1 MIQRPASARE
11 TWVIMKEPPSM
22 SESKSQPSA
31 RSFSAWQR
39 YWLYQLPGI
48 VVVAALAV
56 VAAQWL
62 SLPPWACVLATLLWV
77 AKDAALYPALKASYQ
92 TGGPT
97 GPASLIGSLGTAR
110 DALDPIGLIKIG
122 PELWKAKS
130 SSPAAAGDVVR
141 VVGCTGMTLLVE
153 VRTPEADG

>member
-1 MIQRPASARE
+1 
-11 TWVIMKEPPSM
+11 MKESPSM
-22 SESKSQPSA
+22 PESRSQPSA
-31 RSFSAWQR
+31 RSLPAWQR

-62 SLPPWACVLATLLWV
+62 SLPLWACVLATLLWV
-77 AKDAALYPALKASYQ
+77 AKDAALYPVVKASYQ

-97 GPASLIGSLGTAR
+97 GPASLIGSLGTVR
-110 DALDPIGLIKIG
+110 DTLDPIGLIKIG

-153 VRTPEADG
+153 VPQPETDG

>member
-1 MIQRPASARE
+1 MIQRRAYAGQ
-11 TWVIMKEPPSM
+11 TWVIMKESPSM
-22 SESKSQPSA
+22 LGSKSQPSA
-31 RSFSAWQR
+31 RSLSARQR

-62 SLPPWACVLATLLWV
+62 SLPLWACVLATLLWV
-77 AKDAALYPALKASYQ
+77 AKDAALYPVVKASYQ

-97 GPASLIGSLGTAR
+97 GPAALIGSLGTVR
-110 DALDPIGLIKIG
+110 DTLDPIGLIKIG

-153 VRTPEADG
+153 VPPPETDG

>member
-1 MIQRPASARE
+1 MIQRPAYAGQ
-11 TWVIMKEPPSM
+11 TWVIMKESPSM
-22 SESKSQPSA
+22 SESKSQLSA
-31 RSFSAWQR
+31 RSLSARQR

-62 SLPPWACVLATLLWV
+62 SLPLWACVLATLLWV
-77 AKDAALYPALKASYQ
+77 AKDAALYPVVKASYQ

-97 GPASLIGSLGTAR
+97 GPAALIGSLGTVR
-110 DALDPIGLIKIG
+110 DTLDPIGLIKIG

-153 VRTPEADG
+153 VPPPETDG

>member
-1 MIQRPASARE
+1 
-11 TWVIMKEPPSM
+11 MKESPSM
-22 SESKSQPSA
+22 SEPKSQPSA
-31 RSFSAWQR
+31 RSLSAWQR

-77 AKDAALYPALKASYQ
+77 AKDAALYPVVKLSYH

-97 GPASLIGSLGTAR
+97 GPASLIGSLGTVR

-130 SSPAAAGDVVR
+130 SSPAAAGDIVR
-141 VVGCTGMTLLVE
+141 VVGCAGMTLLVE
-153 VRTPEADG
+153 VRTPEAEG

>member
-1 MIQRPASARE
+1 MSAS
-11 TWVIMKEPPSM
+11 KP
-22 SESKSQPSA
+22 QPSA
-31 RSFSAWQR
+31 RPLSLRQR

-48 VVVAALAV
+48 VVVAALTA

-62 SLPPWACVLATLLWV
+62 SLPPWACVAATVLWI
-77 AKDAALYPALKASYQ
+77 AKDAALYPVVKASYQ
-92 TGGPT
+92 AGSPT
-97 GPASLIGSLGTAR
+97 GPASLIGSIGTAR

-141 VVGCTGMTLLVE
+141 VVGCSGMTLLVE
-153 VRTPEADG
+153 VRPTETDS

>member
-1 MIQRPASARE
+1 
-11 TWVIMKEPPSM
+11 MKEPPGM
-22 SESKSQPSA
+22 SSSKPQPSA
-31 RSFSAWQR
+31 RPLSPRQR

-48 VVVAALAV
+48 VVVAALTA
-56 VAAQWL
+56 VAASWL

-77 AKDAALYPALKASYQ
+77 AKDAALYPAVKASYQ

-122 PELWKAKS
+122 PELWTAKS
-130 SSPAAAGDVVR
+130 SSPGGAGDVVR
-141 VVGCTGMTLLVE
+141 VVGCAGMTLLVE
-153 VRTPEADG
+153 VSPPDTDG

>member
-1 MIQRPASARE
+1 
-11 TWVIMKEPPSM
+11 M
-22 SESKSQPSA
+22 SESKPQPSA
-31 RSFSAWQR
+31 RSRSAWQR

-62 SLPPWACVLATLLWV
+62 SLPSWVSVLASLLWV
-77 AKDAALYPALKASYQ
+77 AKDAALYPVVKASYQ
-92 TGGPT
+92 DGSPT
-97 GPASLIGSLGTAR
+97 GPASLIGSLGTVR

-153 VRTPEADG
+153 VRAPEAEG

>member
-1 MIQRPASARE
+1 
-11 TWVIMKEPPSM
+11 MKEPPSM

-31 RSFSAWQR
+31 RSRSAWQR

-77 AKDAALYPALKASYQ
+77 AKDAALYPVVKLSYQ

-97 GPASLIGSLGTAR
+97 GPASLIGSLGTVR

-141 VVGCTGMTLLVE
+141 VVGCAGMTLLVE
-153 VRTPEADG
+153 VRTPEAEG